1 MGWKENVESLRN
13 DITKDLEE
21 RGVNAAKW
29 WESAEE
35 KNLLQKCLNCYAKH
49 YGRGKFDEHLHKCG
63 IRLRMNSYCEWL
75 LQEYPELKTQDVV
88 CDTK

>member
-49 YGRGKFDEHLHKCG
+49 YG